1 MAKIGWVGI
10 GKMGSRMS
18 KRLLDAGH
26 ELYVTDVNK
35 ANCAGVISAGAK
47 FVETAA
53 DLTAKVDFVFSMIP
67 NSKILELVYMGENG
81 IVQGMAPGKIAID
94 MSTVGADASAKVN
107 GAVEKTGGK
116 FIRATVSG
124 STEYAEKG
132 TLGSMISGDP
142 AAYESVLPLLKVL
155 SNRQYYLGQKEEAR
169 IMKIIVNMMVASSAH
184 IMAECLVMGEAMGM
198 DWEKMVDV
206 IADSAGA
213 SGIVKF
219 KADTY
224 KKRDFSP
231 MSNAIIMDKDLDL
244 ALTLAKDNHVGL
256 PMTSLTRQLYSSM
269 ASSGKGELDYS
280 AILLVYEELNGI
292 KHNN

>member
-1 MAKIGWVGI
+1 MARIGWVGV
-10 GKMGSRMS
+10 GKMGSRMT

-26 ELYVTDVNK
+26 ELYVMDVVRE
-35 ANCAGVISAGAK
+35 NCADIVAAGAE

-53 DLTAKVDFVFSMIP
+53 ALTAKVDFVFSMIP
-67 NSKILELVYMGENG
+67 NSNVLEDVYLDKDGV
-81 IVQGMAPGKIAID
+81 VQEMASGKIAVD

-107 GAVEKTGGK
+107 AAIEKAGGK

-132 TLGSMISGDP
+132 TLGSMVSGDA
-142 AAYESVLPLLKVL
+142 AAYEAVLPFLKVL
-155 SNRQYYLGQKEEAR
+155 SSRQYYLGENEEAR
-169 IMKIIVNMMVASSAH
+169 MMKLIVNMMVASSAH
-184 IMAECLVMGEAMGM
+184 IMAECLVMGEALGM

-219 KADTY
+219 KAESY
-224 KKRDFSP
+224 KKRDFTP

-244 ALTLAKDNHVGL
+244 AMTLAKENHVGL

-269 ASSGKGELDYS
+269 VSSGKGELDYS

-292 KHNN
+292 KHDK